1 MCRRWTAASRGGQRG
16 AALLCQRECCDQTSA
31 APHDDRHG
39 CAVAARPSA
48 GKREASVY
56 LPFLIAEVEHRPD
69 ITMPELAGELDG
81 AHGIRVAPSSLSRV
95 LVAQGFPYKKP

>member
-1 MCRRWTAASRGGQRG
+1 M
-16 AALLCQRECCDQTSA
+16 EVK
-31 APHDDRHG
+31 HG
-39 CAVAARPSA
+39 RVSFFGSSTGTVVPLQQGRPPGS
-48 GKREASVY
+48 GRLSVY